1 MKSFQTQEGRFAMRE
16 ALFLGIAALGAWLFL
31 DHELLEGGSPPP
43 WSLSEFLVSTIVVYL
58 FLRTIVV
65 VVEMRTPRMHA
76 ELVRCPECGQW
87 LDDPT
92 AAGRAKHHQIE
103 MTPKPSEREI
113 VSAVALRKAFDAA
126 RVAAEASR
134 DADRMQGPPTPLV
147 PPENISSKD
156 LVAAIDD
163 PDLLERLRHG
173 PNPPSDPRLKR

>member
-1 MKSFQTQEGRFAMRE
+1 MKAFQTQEGRFAMRE

-65 VVEMRTPRMHA
+65 VVEMRTPRTHA

-87 LDDPT
+87 IDDPT
-92 AAGRAKHHQIE
+92 AAGRAAHHRIE
-103 MTPKPSEREI
+103 MTPKPSDKEI
-113 VSAVALRKAFDAA
+113 ASAVALRKAFDAA
-126 RVAAEASR
+126 RVAAQASR
-134 DADRMQGPPTPLV
+134 DAERMQGPPTPSV
-147 PPENISSKD
+147 PLENISSKD

-173 PNPPSDPRLKR
+173 PTPPSDPRLKR

>member
-1 MKSFQTQEGRFAMRE
+1 MKAFQTQEGRFAMRE

-31 DHELLEGGSPPP
+31 NHELLEGGRPPA
-43 WSLSEFLVSTIVVYL
+43 WSLSEFIVSTIVVYL

-65 VVEMRTPRMHA
+65 IVEMRAPRSHA

-92 AAGRAKHHQIE
+92 AAGRAAHHRVE
-103 MTPKPSEREI
+103 MMPKPSEREI

-126 RVAAEASR
+126 RVATQASR
-134 DADRMQGPPTPLV
+134 DADRMQGPPTPSV
-147 PPENISSKD
+147 PLENISSKD

-173 PNPPSDPRLKR
+173 PNPPADPRLKR

>member
-1 MKSFQTQEGRFAMRE
+1 MKSFQTQERRFAMRE

-31 DHELLEGGSPPP
+31 DHELLEGRTPPA
-43 WSLSEFLVSTIVVYL
+43 WNLSEFLVSTIVVYL

-65 VVEMRTPRMHA
+65 IVEMRTPRAHA

-87 LDDPT
+87 LDDPS
-92 AAGRAKHHQIE
+92 AAGRAAHHRIE
-103 MTPKPSEREI
+103 MTPKPSDSEI
-113 VSAVALRKAFDAA
+113 ASAVALRKAFDAV
-126 RVAAEASR
+126 RVAAQTSR
-134 DADRMQGPPTPLV
+134 DAERMQGPPTPRV
-147 PPENISSKD
+147 PLENISSKD